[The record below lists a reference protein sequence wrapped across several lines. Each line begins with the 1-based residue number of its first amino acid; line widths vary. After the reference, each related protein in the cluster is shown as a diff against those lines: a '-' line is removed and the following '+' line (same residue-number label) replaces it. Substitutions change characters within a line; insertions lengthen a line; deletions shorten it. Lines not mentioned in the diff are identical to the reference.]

1 MKALVTGGTGFIGR
15 HLVSAL
21 LNEGWEVRCL
31 ARKTSIK
38 PKKFS
43 NDAEW
48 IIGDLQS
55 KDSLI
60 PACKN
65 VDVIF
70 HLAGIIKARKP
81 EDFFKIN
88 YYGTDNL
95 VRAIGESGN
104 SNIRLVFVSSQAA
117 GGPSFGLKAKSE
129 DEPSFPVSSYGESKL
144 AAEIAILKQKNA
156 VHSAIVRPATVYG
169 PGDKETLLFFKL
181 AKNHIEPF
189 ISFNKRFISVI
200 YVADLV
206 KLLIM
211 VSKSA
216 LPSGEIF
223 YAADSSVYGYSWNTI
238 VKEAAKSLDTFT
250 FPIFVPKQAVMLSA
264 GISGLWSRLTGKVT
278 MLNIDKYKEMI
289 QRAWICSP
297 EKARN
302 MLGFEPEYDLKKGF
316 QETANWYR
324 QHGWI

>member
-15 HLVSAL
+15 HLVSTL

-43 NDAEW
+43 NDVEW
-48 IIGDLQS
+48 IIGNLQS

-70 HLAGIIKARKP
+70 HLAGAIVARKP

-117 GGPSFGLKAKSE
+117 SGPSADLKAKSE
-129 DEPSFPVSSYGESKL
+129 GEPSFPVSLYGESKL
-144 AAEIAILKQKNA
+144 AAEIAVLRHKNRI
-156 VHSAIVRPATVYG
+156 HSTIVRPATVYG

-200 YVADLV
+200 HVADLV

-211 VSKSA
+211 TSKST

-223 YAADSSVYGYSWNTI
+223 YAADSSVHGYSWNTI

-250 FPIFVPKQAVMLSA
+250 FPIFVPKQIVLLSA
-264 GISGLWSRLTGKVT
+264 GISGLWSKLTGKAT
-278 MLNIDKYKEMI
+278 MLNIDKYKEMV

-297 EKARN
+297 EKAKN
-302 MLGFEPEYDLKKGF
+302 MLGFEPEYDLKEGF